1 MANPDTDGVPTA
13 ASDDFEID
21 DPAILQ
27 VVYDPL
33 RFRLLLLTTTPQT
46 VTELAETVGVPRG
59 RLYYHVHRLEE
70 HGLLEV
76 AGERTVGTRVERS
89 YRARYSS
96 FRLAPSLRG
105 HPLAQSSQPL
115 VGTVRDVVDRHLDAV
130 ASSVPDRPRMVASQQ
145 ACLTPERADEFL
157 RRLNALTAE
166 FFGEE
171 APSTGEGD
179 TGSWYAS
186 LLMVTPLTE
195 PFDEDIAVRVRFAG
209 DA

>member
-1 MANPDTDGVPTA
+1 MANPSTDGVPTA

-33 RFRLLLLTTTPQT
+33 RFRLLLLTTSPQT
-46 VTELAETVGVPRG
+46 VTELAEAVGVPRG

-70 HGLLEV
+70 HGLIEV

-105 HPLAQSSQPL
+105 HPLTQSTQPVVNTL
-115 VGTVRDVVDRHLDAV
+115 REVVDKHLDAID
-130 ASSVPDRPRMVASQQ
+130 SSVPDRPSMFVSQQ
-145 ACLTPERADEFL
+145 ARLTPSRAEEFL
-157 RRLNALTAE
+157 RRLNELTTE
-166 FFGEE
+166 FFGDD
-171 APSTGEGD
+171 PRSTAD
-179 TGSWYAS
+179 DDDGSWYAS
-186 LLMVTPLTE
+186 LQLVTPLTE
-195 PFDEDIAVRVRFAG
+195 PFDDVGIRVQF
-209 DA
+209 DDET